1 MKRALCIGINDYP
14 GIENDL
20 SGCRND
26 AEDWTAELTAR
37 GFEVRKLLDSAAS
50 GAAIR
55 AGIRE
60 LLTTAGPDDAVVITY
75 SGHGTWVPDGDGDEP
90 DHRDEALCPHDI
102 AENGPLLDDEL
113 HALFAEAADG
123 VRTVLISD
131 SCHSGTLTRST
142 PKPGTRFLPPSA
154 FLRMPPTEAAPPTL
168 RAKPPS
174 KALLLSGCKDA
185 EYSYDAT
192 FDGRPNGAFT
202 YVALESLRALPEDA
216 TYRDWLRSIRRS
228 LPSEAYPQSPAL
240 QATST
245 QNLWPLL
252 G

>member
-26 AEDWTAELTAR
+26 AEDWAAELTTR
-37 GFEVRKLLDSAAS
+37 GFAVRKLLDSAAS

-55 AGIRE
+55 TAIRE
-60 LLTTAGPDDAVVITY
+60 LLTTAQPDDAVVITY
-75 SGHGTWVPDGDGDEP
+75 SGHGTWVPDEDGDEP
-90 DHRDEALCPHDI
+90 DHRDEAICPHDI
-102 AENGPLLDDEL
+102 ALNGPLLDDEL
-113 HALFAEAADG
+113 HALFAEALDG

-142 PKPGTRFLPPSA
+142 PRPGTRFLPPSA
-154 FLRMPPTEAAPPTL
+154 FLHLPSSGRAVPAL
-168 RAKPPS
+168 RVKPSS

-202 YVALESLRALPEDA
+202 HVALEALRSLPEDA

-228 LPSEAYPQSPAL
+228 LPSEDYPQSPAL

-245 QNLWPLL
+245 QHLWPLL
-252 G
+252 S